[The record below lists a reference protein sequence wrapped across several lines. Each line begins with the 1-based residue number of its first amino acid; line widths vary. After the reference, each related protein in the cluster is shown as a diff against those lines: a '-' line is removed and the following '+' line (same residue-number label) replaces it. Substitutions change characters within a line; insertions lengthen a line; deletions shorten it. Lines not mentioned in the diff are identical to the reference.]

1 MAMSDSGGPSPIRPF
16 EASARVYD
24 LVYSHLDYETSARQ
38 VEELIRQRNPDASSL
53 LDMSCG
59 TGLHLSIWKD
69 RFDHVEG
76 ADVDPAML
84 EIARERLGDDVPLH
98 VADYVDFDLGRTFD
112 AVTCMFSSIGYA
124 RTPERL
130 DAATAAMARHLEPG
144 GVLVV
149 EPWLQ
154 PDMVIPAHVGGTA
167 SSGEGI
173 VVLRSNRTQ
182 YDGDESGGETNM
194 EMVYVVT
201 TPDGTDTFTERH
213 VMGVWPAS
221 RYLEAMDHAGL
232 DAEFLDGI
240 TELGRG
246 LAIGTAP

>member
-1 MAMSDSGGPSPIRPF
+1 MSDSGLPSHIRPF

-24 LVYSHLDYETSARQ
+24 VVYSHLDYQVSALQ
-38 VEELIRQRNPDASSL
+38 VEELIRRRNPGASSL

-84 EIARERLGDDVPLH
+84 EVARERLGDDVPLH

-124 RTPERL
+124 RTPDRL
-130 DAATAAMARHLEPG
+130 DAAIGAMARHLEPG

-154 PDMVIPAHVGGTA
+154 PDMVIPGHIGGTV
-167 SSGEGI
+167 STGDGI
-173 VVLRSNRTQ
+173 VVLRSSRTE
-182 YDGDESGGETNM
+182 YDGDESGGETAL
-194 EMVYVVT
+194 EFVYVVR
-201 TPDGTDTFTERH
+201 TPEGSDTFTERH
-213 VMGVWPAS
+213 VMGVWPSS
-221 RYLEAMDHAGL
+221 RYLEAMARAGL
-232 DAEFLDGI
+232 DAEFLDGL

-246 LAIGTAP
+246 IAIGTAP